1 MWGQNFFS
9 NERCASMSSKEN
21 DADEKTGDANKRKA
35 TIFKGK
41 VFEGVKGDGIHTRG
55 RGHWPQEQGHGI
67 HATRKDRGAHDTAA
81 REVRCQREHRFSS
94 HCFLLHMGKND
105 VYLRER
111 AI

>member
-9 NERCASMSSKEN
+9 NERCSSMSSKEN

-67 HATRKDRGAHDTAA
+67 HATRKDRGTHGHSCKGGPLSEGT
-81 REVRCQREHRFSS
+81 QILFPLLLTS
-94 HCFLLHMGKND
+94 HGKK
-105 VYLRER
+105 
-111 AI
+111 